1 MSQTIRQQRTYD
13 PEFKRDAVRLVVE
26 SGRSCTDVA
35 EALGIP
41 VGTLYTWVESYKKH
55 RVDPFPGKGK
65 LHAEDEELHRLR
77 RRVSDLEEENEILKK
92 ATAIFAQL
100 TKRNSK

>member
-1 MSQTIRQQRTYD
+1 MSQNIRKMRAYD
-13 PEFKRDAVRLVVE
+13 TEFKRDAVLLVLE
-26 SGRSCTDVA
+26 KERSCVDVA

-41 VGTLYTWVESYKKH
+41 VGTLYRWVEAYKNH

-65 LHAEDEELHRLR
+65 LNAEDEEFHRMR
-77 RRVSDLEEENEILKK
+77 RRISDLEEENEILKK

-100 TKRNSK
+100 PKRNSK